1 MRRVEANDA
10 ASIYVLGSNN
20 YQGLNGFQQDHV
32 KGLELYTRAADL
44 GYSKAR
50 HNLETV
56 Y

>member
-32 KGLELYTRAADL
+32 KGLELSSVCVLA
-44 GYSKAR
+44 SIKCF
-50 HNLETV
+50 
-56 Y
+56 